1 MKKKVL
7 FGILLIGLM
16 LLAFWAGKSCER
28 FESDLNDLGKP
39 TFEKLVIH
47 FPRHN
52 TWLYFKSKTWGIAGN
67 HKVSVLSASDEFAFE
82 PNAQTDFIFEDFK
95 KIIYRTTPDSL
106 ILYMPH
112 TFVKP
117 LDFQSPIFIQV
128 LELNTMEYLEL
139 AKKEEQGLHVF
150 Q

>member
-1 MKKKVL
+1 
-7 FGILLIGLM
+7 M

-28 FESDLNDLGKP
+28 FESDLNDIGTP

-47 FPRHN
+47 FPKHN
-52 TWLYFKSKTWGIAGN
+52 TWLYFKSKTWGITGN
-67 HKVSVLSASDEFAFE
+67 HRVSVLSASEEFSFE
-82 PNAQTDFIFEDFK
+82 PNTQTDYVFKDFE

-112 TFVKP
+112 PVENPVEF
-117 LDFQSPIFIQV
+117 LSPVYVEIV
-128 LELNTMEYLEL
+128 ELNTMEYLDIV
-139 AKKEEQGLHVF
+139 KKQERGLQVF